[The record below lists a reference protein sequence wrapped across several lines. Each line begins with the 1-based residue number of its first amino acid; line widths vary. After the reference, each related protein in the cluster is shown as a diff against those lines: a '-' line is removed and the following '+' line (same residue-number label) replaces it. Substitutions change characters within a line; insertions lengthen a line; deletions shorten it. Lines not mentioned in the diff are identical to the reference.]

1 MAPSLHTSI
10 KNSMKNHTRGGM
22 PLHAVALYRL
32 TILFHLYIHIDVS
45 PYCTHS
51 DIPSYERYKKG
62 HPVGCPQYDELNLSY
77 VGIIQIRL
85 WVKTFVYSQPLG
97 SPKFSFS
104 IR

>member
-1 MAPSLHTSI
+1 MVPALHTSI
-10 KNSMKNHTRGGM
+10 KNSTKNHTRGGM

-32 TILFHLYIHIDVS
+32 TILFHLYIHLDV
-45 PYCTHS
+45 PLYDT
-51 DIPSYERYKKG
+51 PSYKRHKKG
-62 HPVGCPQYDELNLSY
+62 HPVGCPQYDESNLSY

-85 WVKTFVYSQPLG
+85 WVKTFVYSQPVG

>member
-1 MAPSLHTSI
+1 
-10 KNSMKNHTRGGM
+10 M

-32 TILFHLYIHIDVS
+32 TILFHLYIHL
-45 PYCTHS
+45 
-51 DIPSYERYKKG
+51 DIPLFCIHIGSTILGKTQKKG
-62 HPVGCPQYDELNLSY
+62 HPVGCPQYDESNLSY

>member
-1 MAPSLHTSI
+1 MTPSLHTSI

-32 TILFHLYIHIDVS
+32 TILFHLCIHLDVS
-45 PYCTHS
+45 LFCTP
-51 DIPSYERYKKG
+51 IPSYERYKKG
-62 HPVGCPQYDELNLSY
+62 HPVGCPQYDESNLSY